1 MRKLSKADIVEFHEL
16 MGRTVPPELYTPD
29 IVTLML
35 TEARR
40 DDKVAEEFERHVWSR
55 IDPQEYLDS
64 QARECAEYAVALLAA
79 PVPRDRTFMFK
90 PVECVQEMGELEF
103 GKALPAFVDFA
114 PWLKVETTI
123 YLRSIMLHPS
133 LRRKG
138 FLTRFKK
145 ELTVRG
151 MTGLVLEAV
160 QNPSLAHAL
169 HRKSQQSDSVVLLGT
184 PLFVDFERMLSPS
197 PTYALRLC

>member
-1 MRKLSKADIVEFHEL
+1 MCKLSKADIVKFHEL

-40 DDKVAEEFERHVWSR
+40 DAKVAEEFERHVWSR

-64 QARECAEYAVALLAA
+64 QAHECAEFAVGLLAA

-90 PVECVQEMGELEF
+90 TVESVQDMGELEF
-103 GKALPAFVDFA
+103 GKALPVFVDFA

-123 YLRSIMLHPS
+123 YLRSITLHPS

-138 FLTRFKK
+138 FLTKFKK
-145 ELTVRG
+145 ELMSRG
-151 MTGLVLEAV
+151 ITGLVLEAV
-160 QNPSLAHAL
+160 QNPSLAYAL
-169 HRKSQQSDSVVLLGT
+169 HRKSQQSDSVVHLGN
-184 PLFVDFERMLSPS
+184 PLYVDYERMLFTSQ
-197 PTYALRLC
+197 TYALRLC